1 MVWVLVKL
9 VRFRRHR
16 REGEMLTKVSWCW
29 GQWGKIL
36 TLFIS
41 TVTLYNL
48 ILLLYC
54 ACVHMWS
61 YMLCMYTN
69 TYIYTVCI
77 LYGHVP
83 FHCEQTTKQKHLN
96 HGGQMPT
103 EFSGFVPKWVNKSSL
118 FRVCRGWK
126 PTQSSNAS
134 FHKTMKQG
142 SLFEHPG
149 FMESIQLR
157 FFCRSSD
164 EFLSLPL
171 GLDLDPPKGIIFKF
185 IQLPHGHGYF
195 VPKRWVNTGLLK
207 PNIWIYIYGNCA
219 ICLYLGV
226 NMFFLESFDSLQ
238 LPAALPLIFNELHPA
253 FCHFFVG
260 SSVSHRQEMKNV

>member
-36 TLFIS
+36 TLFNS
-41 TVTLYNL
+41 TVTVYNL
-48 ILLLYC
+48 ILFLYC
-54 ACVHMWS
+54 ACLHMWS
-61 YMLCMYTN
+61 YMLCMYTT

-96 HGGQMPT
+96 QGGQMPT
-103 EFSGFVPKWVNKSSL
+103 EFSGFVPKWVNKSCL
-118 FRVCRGWK
+118 FGVCTVGDENLPSHLMHYFIK
-126 PTQSSNAS
+126 PWNKDPSSNTQDS
-134 FHKTMKQG
+134 WKV
-142 SLFEHPG
+142 S
-149 FMESIQLR
+149 SYD

-164 EFLSLPL
+164 EFLWLPL

-207 PNIWIYIYGNCA
+207 TNIW
-219 ICLYLGV
+219 
-226 NMFFLESFDSLQ
+226 
-238 LPAALPLIFNELHPA
+238 
-253 FCHFFVG
+253 
-260 SSVSHRQEMKNV
+260 